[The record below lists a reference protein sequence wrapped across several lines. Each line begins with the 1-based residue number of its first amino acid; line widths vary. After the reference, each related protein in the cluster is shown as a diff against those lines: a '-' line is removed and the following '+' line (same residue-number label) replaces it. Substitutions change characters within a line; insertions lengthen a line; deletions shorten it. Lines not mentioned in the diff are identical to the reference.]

1 MNMETVKAE
10 LERWGEILVTTA
22 AGQGYELHLGDT
34 EFDLKTRLIYLKT
47 PAADFVIDG
56 DSVES
61 VKKHYGHPS
70 GS

>member
-10 LERWGEILVTTA
+10 LEHWGELLITTS
-22 AGQGYELHLGDT
+22 AGQGYELHLGDA
-34 EFDLKTRLIYLKT
+34 EFDLKSRLIRLKT

-56 DSVES
+56 DSVEAIQM
-61 VKKHYGHPS
+61 HYGHPS